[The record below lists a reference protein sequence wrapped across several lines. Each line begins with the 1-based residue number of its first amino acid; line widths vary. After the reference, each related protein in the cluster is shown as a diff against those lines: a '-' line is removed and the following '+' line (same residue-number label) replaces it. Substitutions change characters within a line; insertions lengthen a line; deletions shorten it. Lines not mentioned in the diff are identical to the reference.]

1 MRRPPPPKRGDQA
14 EHDEAG
20 TSDLAMRAGLVA
32 KRLLAERGLIY
43 LEDLNPDDC
52 RTLLRAAW
60 REAAAQLF
68 SGADLD
74 LVEAEID
81 IMIDSLDMTPAPPPM
96 PRSEMN

>member
-1 MRRPPPPKRGDQA
+1 M
-14 EHDEAG
+14 
-20 TSDLAMRAGLVA
+20 SDLAVRAGRVA
-32 KRLLAERGLIY
+32 KRLLAERGLFY

-60 REAAAQLF
+60 CEAAAQLL
-68 SGADLD
+68 SGADLS

-81 IMIDSLDMTPAPPPM
+81 IMIDSLDMTPPRPPM